1 MLPNHIFRSQTAL
14 RFRPSV
20 WWGNP
25 WSALSGMAMTLTPG
39 QICAGPNTWPDW
51 LSPTQVLAWYTQW
64 LISSGGFYN
73 TPHGVAN
80 AILLP
85 YVMRYNA
92 PSCKERYADVAQ
104 AFGADISK
112 MTADQA
118 SNKAIAYIKDLSR
131 RISIPKLSST
141 AFKPSDVVTLS
152 LHALDDTGMPE
163 NPREA
168 SLVDVQKV
176 YMNAYYEQ

>member
-1 MLPNHIFRSQTAL
+1 MGAASWTTMAWTSQKKPGAAHSLHRDGCSDPRHRSLCCQITFFRSQTAL

-80 AILLP
+80 AIFTSLCHEIQCPFLQRTICRCGP
-85 YVMRYNA
+85 GFLV
-92 PSCKERYADVAQ
+92 Q
-104 AFGADISK
+104 IS
-112 MTADQA
+112 
-118 SNKAIAYIKDLSR
+118 
-131 RISIPKLSST
+131 
-141 AFKPSDVVTLS
+141 
-152 LHALDDTGMPE
+152 
-163 NPREA
+163 
-168 SLVDVQKV
+168 QK
-176 YMNAYYEQ
+176 